1 MKEKE
6 VEKQEMGP
14 RNKCNQRKARSRGQD
29 LVNLD
34 TVSEGDRVNERR
46 GKTELSWGGR
56 IHKEGEQR
64 PLSLSLSGSFFKA
77 A

>member
-14 RNKCNQRKARSRGQD
+14 RKKCNQRKARSREQD

-34 TVSEGDRVNERR
+34 TVSEGDRVKERR

-56 IHKEGEQR
+56 IHKEGDSR
-64 PLSLSLSGSFFKA
+64 DRSL
-77 A
+77 